1 MTDNDKHIEPSLTP
15 KEDEEF
21 DLDLENSQETNN
33 DDINFDESD
42 FNNGSDN
49 DIDLGDFESV
59 EEKTEENHLSDN
71 LDLDNGHKEDQTNE
85 VANKNDENISNDHIS
100 PLDNLVKI
108 QTDTINHLDK
118 LISTS
123 EKFLPDIVN
132 IKNEMVNIK
141 EKLNEIEINLNNK
154 IDNLNANAGTSS
166 PDSNNA
172 DEEISIFQKS
182 ETSTYDDSGLLK
194 PSKPSLESSDVSKE
208 VTSEQY
214 SEPELSKPEI
224 EKVKDKES
232 DTADEVIEN
241 EEVKTKTVT
250 QLTPLGSFIIIFVFL
265 LFIMGLLAFVDK
277 TSGLPNVGI
286 IKILK
291 PAFKLFEP
299 LLFFL

>member
-21 DLDLENSQETNN
+21 DLDLENPQESNN
-33 DDINFDESD
+33 DDIKFDDSD
-42 FNNGSDN
+42 FNNSSDN

-59 EEKTEENHLSDN
+59 EEKTEENQQSDN
-71 LDLDNGHKEDQTNE
+71 LDLDNDHKGSQTNE
-85 VANKNDENISNDHIS
+85 VVHKKDENISNDHVS

-123 EKFLPDIVN
+123 EKFLPDIVY
-132 IKNEMVNIK
+132 IKNEMLNVK
-141 EKLNEIEINLNNK
+141 EKLNEIELNLNNK
-154 IDNLNANAGTSS
+154 IDNLNANTGTSS
-166 PDSNNA
+166 PVSNNT

-182 ETSTYDDSGLLK
+182 ETSTYDDLGLLK
-194 PSKPSLESSDVSKE
+194 PSKPSLESTDVSNE
-208 VTSEQY
+208 VTSEKN
-214 SEPELSKPEI
+214 SEPELSKPEV
-224 EKVKDKES
+224 EKVKDIES
-232 DTADEVIEN
+232 DTADDEIQN

-250 QLTPLGSFIIIFVFL
+250 QLTPLGSFIIIFLFL
-265 LFIMGLLAFVDK
+265 IFIMGLLAFVDK

-286 IKILK
+286 IKVLK